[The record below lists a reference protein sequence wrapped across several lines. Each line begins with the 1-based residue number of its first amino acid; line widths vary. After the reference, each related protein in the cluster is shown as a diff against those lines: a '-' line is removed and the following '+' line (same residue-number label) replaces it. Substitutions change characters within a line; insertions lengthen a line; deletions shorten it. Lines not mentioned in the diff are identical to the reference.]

1 MTGGGGFGENAGMP
15 HKFTVLYVEDA
26 RTLLRNHK
34 RMAEKAIAQVRDEE
48 LGVALDE
55 ESNSIAVLI
64 RHLAGNMKSRWTDFL
79 TTDGEK
85 PDRNRDRE
93 FEAGPADRAALLA
106 EWEEGWSRLFATL
119 DGLSERQLSAA
130 VTIRGEAH
138 SVMQAIN
145 RTLAHTALHVGQI
158 VMLAKHFRSS
168 EWKTL
173 SIARGKSEEYNAR
186 MVRGAG

>member
-1 MTGGGGFGENAGMP
+1 MQGMA
-15 HKFTVLYVEDA
+15 HKFTVSYIEDA

-34 RMAEKAIAQVRDEE
+34 RMAEKALEQVRDEE

-55 ESNSIAVLI
+55 ESNSIAVLM

-79 TTDGEK
+79 TSDGEK
-85 PDRNRDRE
+85 PDRRRDRE
-93 FEAGPADRAALLA
+93 FEAAPVERAELLA
-106 EWEEGWSRLFATL
+106 QWEEGWSRLFATL
-119 DGLSERQLSAA
+119 DGLSERQLSSA

-145 RTLAHTALHVGQI
+145 RTVAHTALHVGQI

-173 SIARGKSEEYNAR
+173 SVARGKSEEYNAR
-186 MVRGAG
+186 MMRGTK

>member
-1 MTGGGGFGENAGMP
+1 MQGMA
-15 HKFTVLYVEDA
+15 HKFTVSYVEDA
-26 RTLLRNHK
+26 RTVLRNHK
-34 RMAEKAIAQVRDEE
+34 RMAEKALLQVRDEE

-55 ESNSIAVLI
+55 ESNSIAVLM
-64 RHLAGNMKSRWTDFL
+64 RHLAGNLKSRWTDFL

-85 PDRNRDRE
+85 PDRRRDSE
-93 FEAGPADRAALLA
+93 FEEGPVDRSKLMAA
-106 EWEEGWSRLFATL
+106 WEEGWSRLFATL
-119 DGLSERQLSAA
+119 DGLSDKQLSVA

-145 RTLAHTALHVGQI
+145 RTVAHTALHVGQM

-173 SIARGKSEEYNAR
+173 SVARGKSEEYNAR
-186 MVRGAG
+186 MMRGAK

>member
-1 MTGGGGFGENAGMP
+1 MQDMP
-15 HKFTVLYVEDA
+15 HKFTVSYVEDA
-26 RTLLRNHK
+26 RTVLRNYK
-34 RMAEKAIAQVRDEE
+34 RMAEKALEQVKDEE

-55 ESNSIAVLI
+55 EANSIAVLM

-85 PDRNRDRE
+85 PDRKRDSE
-93 FEAGPADRAALLA
+93 FEAGPVDRAALLA
-106 EWEEGWSRLFATL
+106 QWEEGWSRLFTTL
-119 DGLSERQLSAA
+119 DGLSDRQLSAA

-145 RTLAHTALHVGQI
+145 RTVAHTALHVGQM

-173 SIARGKSEEYNAR
+173 SVARGKSEEFNAR
-186 MVRGAG
+186 MMRGTK